1 MEDKI
6 YTDENRIDQY
16 LMGKM
21 TPDEERAFE
30 ADLKNNPSLK
40 KQAEFTARMAIE
52 MDEAGK
58 EHDMQMIE
66 MMKASSSKIKKP
78 TVWLSIA
85 ASLALLLT
93 IGYNLYDYSATT
105 SLGREYANTFQMSE
119 LIRGEEN
126 EDVANTITELFD
138 NVSKGKDLK
147 NTVTRLESLWQM
159 AQSDTYNEYTTY
171 APYIGWNLA
180 VAQLQRGHKK
190 KAKIVLEE
198 IKSSNFSGSI
208 LREESDKLLKRL

>member
-30 ADLKNNPSLK
+30 ADLKNTPSLK

-66 MMKASSSKIKKP
+66 MMKASSNKIKRP

-147 NTVTRLESLWQM
+147 NTVTQLESLWQM

-190 KAKIVLEE
+190 DARKILEGMQADYP
-198 IKSSNFSGSI
+198 SGTVI
-208 LREESDKLLKRL
+208 GDKIEELRKKI